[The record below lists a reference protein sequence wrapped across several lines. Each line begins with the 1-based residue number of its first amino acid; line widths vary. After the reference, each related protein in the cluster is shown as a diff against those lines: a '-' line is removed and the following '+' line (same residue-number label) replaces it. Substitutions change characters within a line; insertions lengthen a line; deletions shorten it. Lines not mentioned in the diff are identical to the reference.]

1 MLLGPVLIGID
12 GPKLTADAR
21 EQLCH
26 PLVGGVVL
34 FTRNFEN
41 HEQIEALVG
50 SVRAVREPPLLL
62 AVDQEGGRVQ
72 RFRDGF
78 TRLPALGR
86 LGRLR
91 RSQPERAA
99 EYAYWHGRIMAA
111 EMLDVGIDLSFA
123 PVLDLDR
130 GSEVI
135 GDRAFGAEPQAVIEL
150 GRAYISGMH
159 DAGMKTTGKHFP
171 GHGSVRADSHIADVC
186 DARSLDEIEASDLVP
201 FTTLADSLD
210 ALMIAH
216 VSYPCLDE
224 RPAGYSAAWL
234 GDLLRHRVGFR
245 GVVFSDDLGMHAAKS
260 LGNLAERTHA
270 ALEAGC
276 DAVLVCRPEDVSALM
291 DQWSAAPVPTDS
303 GPLLDRLR
311 GAPALPRGSLRDSN
325 TSAGATWT
333 RWHERLE
340 RLG

>member
-1 MLLGPVLIGID
+1 
-12 GPKLTADAR
+12 
-21 EQLCH
+21 
-26 PLVGGVVL
+26 
-34 FTRNFEN
+34 
-41 HEQIEALVG
+41 
-50 SVRAVREPPLLL
+50 
-62 AVDQEGGRVQ
+62 
-72 RFRDGF
+72 
-78 TRLPALGR
+78 
-86 LGRLR
+86 
-91 RSQPERAA
+91 
-99 EYAYWHGRIMAA
+99 MAA
-111 EMLDVGIDLSFA
+111 EMLDLGVDLSFA

-210 ALMIAH
+210 AIMIAH

-234 GDLLRHRVGFR
+234 RELLRRRVGFR
-245 GVVFSDDLGMHAAKS
+245 GVIFSDDLGMHAAKS
-260 LGNLAERTHA
+260 LGNLAERTRA

-291 DQWSAAPVPTDS
+291 DQWNDAPVPTDS

-311 GAPALPRGSLRDSN
+311 GTPALPRGSLRDCN
-325 TSAGATWT
+325 TKEGATWT